1 MKPRKRY
8 RTTAILA
15 TATLAI
21 LLAGCT
27 SSQTSDGSKASTG
40 GSEVAMKDVEFSP
53 KDITVKAGTTVKWVN
68 QDSMPHDVTAKDHSW
83 ESVGGPGKMAKGA
96 SFSRTFDAPGTYEY
110 YCTLHSGGPGSGMWG
125 KVIVT

>member
-1 MKPRKRY
+1 MRTRPNH

-15 TATLAI
+15 TAALAI
-21 LLAGCT
+21 LLAGCA
-27 SSQTSDGSKASTG
+27 SSPTNPGSKASTG

-53 KDITVKAGTTVKWVN
+53 REITVKAGTTVTWVN

-83 ESVGGPGKMAKGA
+83 ESTGGPGKMGKSA
-96 SFSRTFDAPGTYEY
+96 SFSRTFAAPGTYEY
-110 YCTLHSGGPGSGMWG
+110 YCTLHSGGPGNGMWG